1 MKRKNMRNNL
11 EDILKLILTVLIV
24 GTLIVLGTKL
34 YIFLLP
40 ILIVVLI
47 GYYIYIKFL
56 KKKFNKNN
64 KTSKKKKTIKNKIEE
79 AEIIEEKFDK

>member
-1 MKRKNMRNNL
+1 MRNNL

-34 YIFLLP
+34 FIFLLP
-40 ILIVVLI
+40 ILIVALI

-56 KKKFNKNN
+56 KKEFNKKN
-64 KTSKKKKTIKNKIEE
+64 KTSEKKRTIKNKIEE

>member
-1 MKRKNMRNNL
+1 MRNNL

-34 YIFLLP
+34 FIFLLP
-40 ILIVVLI
+40 IIIVVLI

-56 KKKFNKNN
+56 KKEINKNN

>member
-1 MKRKNMRNNL
+1 MRNNL

-34 YIFLLP
+34 FIFLLP
-40 ILIVVLI
+40 IIIVVLI

-56 KKKFNKNN
+56 KKEINKNN
-64 KTSKKKKTIKNKIEE
+64 KTSKKKKKIKNKIEE

>member
-1 MKRKNMRNNL
+1 MRNNL

-24 GTLIVLGTKL
+24 GTLIVFGTKL
-34 YIFLLP
+34 FIFLLP
-40 ILIVVLI
+40 IIIVVLI

-56 KKKFNKNN
+56 KKEINKNN

>member
-56 KKKFNKNN
+56 KKKFNKKN
-64 KTSKKKKTIKNKIEE
+64 KTSEKKRTIKNKIEE